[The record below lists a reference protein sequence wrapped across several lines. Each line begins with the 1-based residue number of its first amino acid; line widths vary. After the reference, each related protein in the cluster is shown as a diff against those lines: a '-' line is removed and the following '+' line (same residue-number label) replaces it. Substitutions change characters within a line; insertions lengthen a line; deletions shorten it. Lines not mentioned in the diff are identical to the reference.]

1 MAIINITDD
10 SFSDGGLY
18 LDTDSAVNHAR
29 LCIEQGAHILDLGA
43 QSTRPGSPEVGPE
56 IEIQRLLPVIKEV
69 KSIFPETLISVDTF
83 NHSVAYE
90 SLKCGADLI
99 NDVSGGRHDPEIFKV
114 VAEFGCPYVLM
125 HSRGNSINMD
135 KLIDYENIIDDVKDE
150 LNKQIDK
157 AFNSGLR
164 SSQLIIDPGIG
175 FAKNTLQNITLINN
189 IEEFV
194 SLPYP
199 ILVGASRKRFIGEIM
214 GEVDPSKRL
223 LGTAIVLSKCVNA
236 KVNILRVH
244 DVREI
249 LQVIKLTQA
258 IYN

>member
-1 MAIINITDD
+1 MAIINITND
-10 SFSDGGLY
+10 SFSDGGLFV
-18 LDTDSAVNHAR
+18 DTKSAVNHACF
-29 LCIEQGAHILDLGA
+29 CIEQGAHILDLGA
-43 QSTRPGSPEVGPE
+43 QSTRPGASEVGPE
-56 IEIQRLLPVIKEV
+56 IEIQRLLPVIKEI
-69 KSIFPETLISVDTF
+69 KSIYPETLISVDTF

-90 SLKCGADLI
+90 SLKSGADLI

-114 VAEFGCPYVLM
+114 VSDFGCPYVLM
-125 HSRGNSINMD
+125 HSRGTSINMD
-135 KLIDYENIIDDVKDE
+135 KLIDYENLIDDVKYE
-150 LNKQIDK
+150 LNKQIEK
-157 AFNSGLR
+157 AFISGVKN
-164 SSQLIIDPGIG
+164 SQLILDPGIG
-175 FAKNTLQNITLINN
+175 FAKNTLQNLALIKN

-223 LGTAIVLSKCVNA
+223 LGTAIVASICVKA

-244 DVREI
+244 DVREVV
-249 LQVIKLTQA
+249 QVIKLTQG

>member
-1 MAIINITDD
+1 MAIINITND

-18 LDTDSAVNHAR
+18 LDTSSAIKHAC
-29 LCIEQGAHILDLGA
+29 LCIDQGAHILDLGA
-43 QSTRPGSPEVGPE
+43 QSTRPGASEVGPKIE
-56 IEIQRLLPVIKEV
+56 IERLLPVIKEI
-69 KSIFPETLISVDTF
+69 KSIYPDTLISVDTF

-90 SLKCGADLI
+90 SLKFGADLI

-135 KLIDYENIIDDVKDE
+135 KLIVYENIIDDVKSE
-150 LNKQIDK
+150 LNKQIEK
-157 AFNSGLR
+157 AFNSGVR
-164 SSQLIIDPGIG
+164 SSQLILDPGLG
-175 FAKNTLQNITLINN
+175 FAKNTLQNLAIIKN

-199 ILVGASRKRFIGEIM
+199 VLVGASRKRFIGEIM
-214 GEVDPSKRL
+214 GEVDPNKRL
-223 LGTAIVLSKCVNA
+223 LGTAVVASKCVNA

-244 DVREI
+244 DVRETI
-249 LQVIKLTQA
+249 QVIKLTQE

>member
-1 MAIINITDD
+1 MAIINITKD
-10 SFSDGGLY
+10 SFSDGGLFF
-18 LDTDSAVNHAR
+18 DTKSAVNHAC
-29 LCIEQGAHILDLGA
+29 LCIQQGAHILDLGA
-43 QSTRPGSPEVGPE
+43 QSTRPGASEVGPE
-56 IEIQRLLPVIKEV
+56 IEIQRLLPVIKEI
-69 KSIFPETLISVDTF
+69 KSIYPETLISVDTF

-135 KLIDYENIIDDVKDE
+135 KLTDYGNLIDDVKYE
-150 LNKQIDK
+150 LNKQIEK
-157 AFNSGLR
+157 AFNSGVKN
-164 SSQLIIDPGIG
+164 SQLILDPGIG
-175 FAKNTLQNITLINN
+175 FAKNTLQNLALIKN

-223 LGTAIVLSKCVNA
+223 LGTAIVASKCVKA

-244 DVREI
+244 DVCEI
-249 LQVIKLTQA
+249 VQVIKLTQG

>member
-1 MAIINITDD
+1 MAIINITHD
-10 SFSDGGLY
+10 SFSDGGLF
-18 LDTDSAVNHAR
+18 LDTKAAINHACF
-29 LCIEQGAHILDLGA
+29 CIEQGAHILDLGA
-43 QSTRPGSPEVGPE
+43 QSTRPGASEVGPE
-56 IEIQRLLPVIKEV
+56 IEIQRLLPVIKEI
-69 KSIFPETLISVDTF
+69 KSIFPDTLISVDTF

-99 NDVSGGRHDPEIFKV
+99 NDVSGGRHDPEIFNV

-135 KLIDYENIIDDVKDE
+135 KLINYKNIIEDVKYE
-150 LNKQIDK
+150 LNKQIEN
-157 AFNSGLR
+157 AFNSGVR
-164 SSQLIIDPGIG
+164 NCQLILDPGIG
-175 FAKNTLQNITLINN
+175 FAKNTLQNLALIKN
-189 IEEFV
+189 IEDFV

-199 ILVGASRKRFIGEIM
+199 ILVGASRKRFIGEII
-214 GEVDPSKRL
+214 GEVDPNKRL
-223 LGTAIVLSKCVNA
+223 LGTAIVASKCVNA

-249 LQVIKLTQA
+249 IQVIKLTQG